1 MIRFMTGPADDLTP
15 DFIYT
20 QQYPTFL
27 KALDRYLDIL
37 TDVIDGED
45 VLPGRFLRDSETGK
59 AFRII
64 FRLDLE
70 DVGEAGDTMEC
81 DGCGWTGPEADLA
94 PVVFSPGGAMECPCC
109 AQILVG
115 EGEEG

>member
-37 TDVIDGED
+37 TDVVDGED
-45 VLPGRFLRDSETGK
+45 VLPGRFLRDMETGRV
-59 AFRII
+59 FRII

-70 DVGEAGDTMEC
+70 DVVD
-81 DGCGWTGPEADLA
+81 A
-94 PVVFSPGGAMECPCC
+94 PVVLEE
-109 AQILVG
+109 VG
-115 EGEEG
+115 P